1 MDTIDSWTVDRDGI
15 TYQIRL
21 VDDQDANQDAAG
33 QGDCYSPSDLAA
45 HAAGD
50 WTFVGVIVTPV
61 IGGRAVDGASDSL
74 WSVEW
79 GTMPAEPEPT
89 GFGGEDAQDAMLK
102 HIGDI
107 VGQGKAPGNKDQ
119 ASGSSKDKKPAS
131 GKMDAED
138 KKGENANTG
147 DDDEDDE

>member
-1 MDTIDSWTVDRDGI
+1 MKENERESKSKS
-15 TYQIRL
+15 
-21 VDDQDANQDAAG
+21 AAG
-33 QGDCYSPSDLAA
+33 MVTASAMKKGPMKHNFARIEIHPAA
-45 HAAGD
+45 NGFTVLHHK
-50 WTFVGVIVTPV
+50 PMPEKKE
-61 IGGRAVDGASDSL
+61 GGPYM
-74 WSVEW
+74 
-79 GTMPAEPEPT
+79 MPAEPEPT
-89 GFGGEDAQDAMLK
+89 VFGGEDAQDAMLK